1 MPYEITNS
9 LRAKSLVRIVGGLTG
24 TSNANTLI
32 TLTSLAKDSTETVS
46 AAAVAQA
53 SGVTDGVWRVY
64 RGDNTNGVLILEL
77 PSFSHYAFYE
87 FDSNIANNSTSNIYV
102 QNSGTVGTLI
112 LQFAKT
118 ATYSTDLG
126 KL

>member
-9 LRAKSLVRIVGGLTG
+9 LRAKSFIRIVGGIT
-24 TSNANTLI
+24 TANTLI
-32 TLTSLAKDSTETVS
+32 TLSSLAKDSTETVT

-64 RGDNTNGVLILEL
+64 RGDNTSGVLILEL

-87 FDSNIANNSTSNIYV
+87 FDINVANNSTSNIYV

-112 LQFAKT
+112 LQLAKT

>member
-9 LRAKSLVRIVGGLTG
+9 LRAKSLVRIIGGLTG

-87 FDSNIANNSTSNIYV
+87 FDSNIANNATSNIYV

-112 LQFAKT
+112 LQLAKT